1 MGKGKGTHFVGN
13 LLEELFFV
21 ELYKVARFL
30 PVSVLQGTNQS
41 GGPLAVSPELLLLL
55 GWNLSGLGLK
65 GHVMILPTIPRET
78 GKSSCTYIPS
88 PSSTCS
94 SCCHKG

>member
-1 MGKGKGTHFVGN
+1 MPENLSPKLKVKKEWEKEKGTHFVGN

-41 GGPLAVSPELLLLL
+41 GGP
-55 GWNLSGLGLK
+55 
-65 GHVMILPTIPRET
+65 
-78 GKSSCTYIPS
+78 
-88 PSSTCS
+88 
-94 SCCHKG
+94 

>member
-1 MGKGKGTHFVGN
+1 MPQNLSPKLKVKKEWEKEKGTHFVGN

-41 GGPLAVSPELLLLL
+41 GGP
-55 GWNLSGLGLK
+55 
-65 GHVMILPTIPRET
+65 
-78 GKSSCTYIPS
+78 
-88 PSSTCS
+88 
-94 SCCHKG
+94 